1 MYETDLGN
9 VHLNN
14 NNIRASRGIRRIPPM
29 KELIERLERQY
40 AEIAKFL
47 PWADGPNYYRDKQ
60 QMEELQR
67 KITELKRKDDK

>member
-1 MYETDLGN
+1 MYETALVS

-14 NNIRASRGIRRIPPM
+14 NNIRVSSRIRRIPTTM
-29 KELIERLERQY
+29 KELIERQY

-60 QMEELQR
+60 KMEELQR
-67 KITELKRKDDK
+67 KITELKRKEGK